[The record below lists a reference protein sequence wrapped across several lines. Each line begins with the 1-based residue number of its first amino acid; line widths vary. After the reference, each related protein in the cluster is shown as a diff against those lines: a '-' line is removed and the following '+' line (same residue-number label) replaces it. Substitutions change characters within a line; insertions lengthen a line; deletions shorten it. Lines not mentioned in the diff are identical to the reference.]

1 MDGGESGWWTGSRSR
16 GRVRKCD
23 RGRIGGEVGVGGV
36 EIKAAVRLLLLV
48 LFPHLI
54 VLYRGSAKR
63 SSSRVRPVMY
73 NT

>member
-1 MDGGESGWWTGSRSR
+1 MGESRVGGLGVGLGGGEGNVTGGESGARWGW
-16 GRVRKCD
+16 
-23 RGRIGGEVGVGGV
+23 GV
-36 EIKAAVRLLLLV
+36 EMKAAVRLLLLV